1 MVSSLFGDS
10 SDDQDVQDKECEAID
25 YEEVKSVKDIPGL
38 YYLSSFLSKHIQAT
52 LLQGIA
58 DNGYFANVDSETEAK
73 PLDPGRS
80 DQAMIFGSLPSWLE
94 DTGIVQAIVTT
105 LTRHNVKVEE
115 CHQGKVTFNQC
126 ILNLY
131 RPGQGLGHHVD
142 LVDRFHDGII
152 VISLLSG
159 IMMEFE
165 KRGDQTVRKGFYLH
179 PGDVLFLCGPS
190 RYDWTHGIPARTE
203 DIITVNGQQQTVVRR
218 LRVSITLRKL
228 IE

>member
-10 SDDQDVQDKECEAID
+10 SDDDHELEDH
-25 YEEVKSVKDIPGL
+25 EEVESIEEISGL
-38 YYLSSFLSKHIQAT
+38 YLLSNFVSKHTQSV

-58 DNGYFANVDSETEAK
+58 DNGYFANADSETEAK

-80 DQAMIFGSLPSWLE
+80 DQAMIFGSLPSWIE
-94 DTGIVQAIVTT
+94 DSGIVRAVVNA
-105 LTRHNVKVEE
+105 LNRYNVNVEK

-159 IMMEFE
+159 IVMEFE
-165 KRGDQTVRKGFYLH
+165 NKDDPTKMREFHLL
-179 PGDVLFLCGPS
+179 PGDVLFLSGPA
-190 RYDWTHGIPARTE
+190 RYDWTHGIPARTQ
-203 DIITVNGQQQTVVRR
+203 DVITINGHQQTVLRR
-218 LRVSITLRKL
+218 LRVSITLRKM
-228 IE
+228 IQ